1 MSSNIS
7 AGATLA
13 EPAHEEM
20 DDDEYFDPVNEDG
33 EDASLKVTSE
43 CPDTEERNG
52 DIFLEFLLEFGG
64 WDDEDFD
71 LCSRRWRRFLDDKDA
86 VEDVTDDD
94 GEDTSLGDGHE
105 PPYSLYKSEA
115 NTAVSAIAR
124 RIVNESAAAVA
135 GASCTE
141 SLYKSEARAGVL
153 AIMRRFADE
162 PVAVE
167 AGASEDKRDCSGDD
181 DYDDDAPIEDT
192 AALDTMVGLYTPTQF
207 HDERLRKDGTPL
219 DYYDERLSDRWL
231 ATPSCRD
238 GYLRVEPEAEALE
251 LPGFEG
257 KTLYKLAAN
266 RIFVPA
272 VRPEFES
279 WVKDIT
285 KDLPAFCAQLRP
297 GGPPGAAPICLFPK
311 AVDSPL
317 EFFAMESGQRYGMYG
332 SNIMVPDLETRC
344 GSVFT
349 SGLESGQRYG
359 TYEAFRPFSPVW
371 RDTLAQVANLAAK
384 HGIFQ
389 VFQAQDISRVRAF
402 LDFWGGRY
410 AHRFRFQSAWLEKYG
425 GGHKGK
431 NARALMRTIYD
442 PITGEKSW
450 MPSWFIAILNT
461 LATAVNK
468 DAPLA

>member
-1 MSSNIS
+1 MAAAS
-7 AGATLA
+7 AESA
-13 EPAHEEM
+13 EREHEEG
-20 DDDEYFDPVNEDG
+20 E
-33 EDASLKVTSE
+33 EDASLLEGSDEDTSSEDVDDTDPEAGEDRTCTNTPDSVFISTWEFEINTFGYDGDDSLKKGEEDASLLEGSDEDTSSEDGDNNDPAPDFFSTWGSIFGGPVT
-43 CPDTEERNG
+43 DV
-52 DIFLEFLLEFGG
+52 FLEFFREHQG
-64 WDDEDFD
+64 WDDADF
-71 LCSRRWRRFLDDKDA
+71 
-86 VEDVTDDD
+86 
-94 GEDTSLGDGHE
+94 GQ
-105 PPYSLYKSEA
+105 
-115 NTAVSAIAR
+115 N
-124 RIVNESAAAVA
+124 
-135 GASCTE
+135 
-141 SLYKSEARAGVL
+141 
-153 AIMRRFADE
+153 
-162 PVAVE
+162 
-167 AGASEDKRDCSGDD
+167 
-181 DYDDDAPIEDT
+181 DDDAPIEDT

-279 WVKDIT
+279 WVKDIA

-311 AVDSPL
+311 VVDSPL

-344 GSVFT
+344 GRVFT

-371 RDTLAQVANLAAK
+371 RDTLAQVANLAARY
-384 HGIFQ
+384 GIFQ

-402 LDFWGGRY
+402 LDFWGGRF
-410 AHRFRFQSAWLEKYG
+410 AHRFRFQSAWMETYSSAHAEK
-425 GGHKGK
+425 
-431 NARALMRTIYD
+431 ARATMRTIYD
-442 PITGEKSW
+442 PITAENSW
-450 MPSWFIAILNT
+450 MPRWFIAILNT